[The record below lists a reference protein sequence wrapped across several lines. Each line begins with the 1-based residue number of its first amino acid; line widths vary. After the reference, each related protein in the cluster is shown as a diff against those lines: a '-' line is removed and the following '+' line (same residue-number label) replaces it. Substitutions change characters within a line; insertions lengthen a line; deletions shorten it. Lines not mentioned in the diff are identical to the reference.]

1 MTDTAAGAQPEA
13 AGLSARLR
21 DRLRPLRD
29 GAPPVFLRLLLAGAL
44 EPAEYAALLA
54 QYRLVY
60 TALDRAAE
68 ISGDDPVAVRYSA
81 HYRDRVHALEHDL
94 RTLLGSAAPDV
105 EVCDAAVAYRD
116 RVLKAAA
123 RPGGFAAHH
132 HVRYLADLSGGQ
144 LIRDALDEAYGLDS
158 AELRFHDFPGPS
170 SVRALK
176 EEYRAVLDAAVR
188 PEAEQRLIVD
198 EAVVAYGLSTGVLD
212 ELGARLTRD
221 WSARPARR

>member
-1 MTDTAAGAQPEA
+1 VTETAAGSQPA

-44 EPAEYAALLA
+44 EPAEYAELLA

-60 TALDRAAE
+60 TALDRAAA
-68 ISGDDPVAVRYSA
+68 ISGDDPVATRYA
-81 HYRDRVHALEHDL
+81 EHYRDRVLALEHDL
-94 RTLLGSAAPDV
+94 RTLLGTAAPDV

-116 RVLKAAA
+116 RILKAAA

-144 LIRDALDEAYGLDS
+144 LIQDALEEAYGLDS
-158 AELRFHDFPGPS
+158 AELRFHSFPGPF
-170 SVRALK
+170 SVRTLK
-176 EEYRAVLDAAVR
+176 EEYRAVLDATVR
-188 PEAEQRLIVD
+188 PEAEQRLVVD

-212 ELGARLTRD
+212 EMGARLTRD
-221 WSARPARR
+221 WSAGPARK